1 MEYGLNMGSVA
12 KNYQTAPG
20 QPSTAQG
27 NQPNSA
33 HGKTNQQAANPTHK
47 NIMSHRV
54 SYDQYGTSGGIL
66 AADLSSAQA
75 ANNG

>member
-1 MEYGLNMGSVA
+1 MIKNRIIKLYNLNSMEYGLNMGTVG

-33 HGKTNQQAANPTHK
+33 HGK
-47 NIMSHRV
+47 
-54 SYDQYGTSGGIL
+54 
-66 AADLSSAQA
+66 
-75 ANNG
+75 NN